1 MPDSR
6 ERILE
11 TAFQLVREQGA
22 SAVTMAGIADAAGLS
37 RQMVYVHFRSRAGL
51 LTAMARDHDRR
62 SGFAARV
69 AAARA
74 LPPAEALER
83 LLREWLAYVPEILP
97 VARALEAAAITGEA
111 GGDAWRDRMDDLHG
125 VFRAAFERVELA
137 PGWTVDSRD
146 RLGVGARAAERL
158 GHLVGERGWDAERVR
173 RPHHALDPRAS
184 SSAPRRSVAPP
195 DDPHRT
201 RDRPDRGVRRRV
213 GPRRDPRAARSRRSA
228 AATASTPGCT
238 RSGAT
243 AATRST
249 RSPAG
254 C

>member
-11 TAFQLVREQGA
+11 TAYQVVREHGA

-69 AAARA
+69 AAARE

-83 LLREWLAYVPEILP
+83 LLRDWLAYVPEILP

-111 GGDAWRDRMDDLHG
+111 GGDAWHNRMDDLHAADRRRR
-125 VFRAAFERVELA
+125 RAGRARARLD
-137 PGWTVDSRD
+137 GRD
-146 RLGVGARAAERL
+146 RHRLGLGARPARAA
-158 GHLVGERGWDAERVR
+158 
-173 RPHHALDPRAS
+173 
-184 SSAPRRSVAPP
+184 
-195 DDPHRT
+195 
-201 RDRPDRGVRRRV
+201 
-213 GPRRDPRAARSRRSA
+213 
-228 AATASTPGCT
+228 STT
-238 RSGAT
+238 S
-243 AATRST
+243 
-249 RSPAG
+249 
-254 C
+254 

>member
-1 MPDSR
+1 VPDSR

-11 TAFQLVREQGA
+11 TAFQLVRERGA

-37 RQMVYVHFRSRAGL
+37 RQMVYVHFHTRAGL

-74 LPPAEALER
+74 LPPTEALER

-125 VFRAAFERVELA
+125 VFRAAIERVELT
-137 PGWTVDSRD
+137 PGWTVDSATD
-146 RLGVGARAAERL
+146 WAWARVQPS
-158 GHLVGERGWDAERVR
+158 GFDHLVGERGWAAEEY
-173 RPHHALDPRAS
+173 AD
-184 SSAPRRSVAPP
+184 
-195 DDPHRT
+195 RT
-201 RDRPDRGVRRRV
+201 
-213 GPRRDPRAARSRRSA
+213 
-228 AATASTPGCT
+228 T
-238 RSGAT
+238 RSIL
-243 AATRST
+243 RELV
-249 RSPAG
+249 RPAP
-254 C
+254 

>member
-69 AAARA
+69 AAARV
-74 LPPAEALER
+74 LPPAEALEQ

-125 VFRAAFERVELA
+125 VFRAAIERVELA
-137 PGWTVDSRD
+137 PGWTVDSATD
-146 RLGVGARAAERL
+146 WAWARVQPS
-158 GHLVGERGWDAERVR
+158 GFDHLVGERGWAAEEY
-173 RPHHALDPRAS
+173 AD
-184 SSAPRRSVAPP
+184 
-195 DDPHRT
+195 RT
-201 RDRPDRGVRRRV
+201 
-213 GPRRDPRAARSRRSA
+213 
-228 AATASTPGCT
+228 T
-238 RSGAT
+238 RSIL
-243 AATRST
+243 RELV
-249 RSPAG
+249 RPAP
-254 C
+254 